1 MRIGFLS
8 VLNMPCKDVM
18 YKMFFFKNYK
28 IENKMCSVVSD
39 VSFFLGNPV
48 HKVSNYFCHANQ
60 FVDIKVVFVRLYK
73 ENVCENEAKKA

>member
-8 VLNMPCKDVM
+8 VLNMPCKGVM
-18 YKMFFFKNYK
+18 YNMFFFKNYK

-48 HKVSNYFCHANQ
+48 HQVSNYFWHANQ
-60 FVDIKVVFVRLYK
+60 FVDIIVVYSKVI
-73 ENVCENEAKKA
+73 